1 MEPEQNLWKPQL
13 VVRASAYPKQPA
25 EKSGAGLL
33 FAGKPWQNW
42 LLAIRPLEQSI
53 PDLQR
58 EFAKSRIV
66 SNGKVVAGWLFST
79 RWIAW
84 EKAQVLLIC

>member
-1 MEPEQNLWKPQL
+1 
-13 VVRASAYPKQPA
+13 
-25 EKSGAGLL
+25 
-33 FAGKPWQNW
+33 
-42 LLAIRPLEQSI
+42 
-53 PDLQR
+53 LQR